1 MPHLLFKLNGVPED
15 ELIDVRRLL
24 DEHYIEYYETD
35 AGRFGIS
42 LAAIWLRDDG
52 EIERAQELLVKYQEE
67 RYRKARADY
76 EQQERDGTAE
86 TVLQRAL
93 HQPLRTLIYLA
104 VIIIILYFSIMPFLT
119 MPTK

>member
-76 EQQERDGTAE
+76 EQQQRDGTAE
-86 TVLQRAL
+86 TALQRAL

-104 VIIIILYFSIMPFLT
+104 VIIIIVYFSIMPFLALS
-119 MPTK
+119 K